1 MAWGHVRSV
10 LQASELAEARSGVVR
25 GVSRRGLGVR
35 REPPGARIVRPAP
48 HSSGQDGGHG
58 ASWWSPVCFV
68 RIHWPVTG
76 WHH

>member
-1 MAWGHVRSV
+1 MAWGHVQRV
-10 LQASELAEARSGVVR
+10 LQASESAEARSRVVR
-25 GVSRRGLGVR
+25 GVSRRGSGVPR
-35 REPPGARIVRPAP
+35 GPPGARIVRPAP

-58 ASWWSPVCFV
+58 APWWSPVCYV